1 MWIYLAMY
9 NISILVVLYFLKNLN
24 LLKFVLTLF
33 FVNSSITIIDNWL
46 LSKQN
51 IISKM

>member
-9 NISILVVLYFLKNLN
+9 NIAVLYFLKNVN

-33 FVNSSITIIDNWL
+33 FVNSSFTIIDDWL
-46 LSKQN
+46 LNKQN
-51 IISKM
+51 VISKI